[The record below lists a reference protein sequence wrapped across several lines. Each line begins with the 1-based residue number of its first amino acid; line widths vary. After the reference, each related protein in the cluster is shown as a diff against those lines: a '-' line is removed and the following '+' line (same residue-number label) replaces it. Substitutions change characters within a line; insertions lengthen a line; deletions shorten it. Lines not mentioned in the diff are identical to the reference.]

1 MGKIKL
7 PTMLFCHTQNSL
19 TIKNQLKKTT
29 SKNAL
34 KVYSSGM
41 KALRDRMES
50 VKSTKKITDAMK
62 LVAAA
67 KVRRAQEAVVNGR
80 PFAENLVKVLYGVN
94 QRLQDG
100 DVDSA
105 LTTIRPVK
113 TVMLLVVTGDRGLC
127 GGYNN
132 YVIKKALARIQEL
145 REMGVDVK
153 ILNVGR
159 KGATFFKRRAEKYN
173 LSKQFD
179 LGGAPTTQEAQ
190 ALADEI
196 FSEFVSAEVDKVELL
211 YTKFVSL
218 INSEPTIQT
227 LLPMARSGELCDING
242 KCVDFAEDEVFR
254 LTTTSGKM
262 SVTRDKIDV
271 EKSELDELL
280 IFEQEPSQIL
290 DALLPLY
297 MNSTVLRS
305 LQESLASELAAR
317 MNAMNSASDNAA
329 ALGKTLS
336 LVYNRKRQAA
346 ITSQLIEI
354 VSGANAV

>member
-1 MGKIKL
+1 MGMIMLVSLPQNNVKSWNPLQKIND
-7 PTMLFCHTQNSL
+7 TNS
-19 TIKNQLKKTT
+19 TKIY
-29 SKNAL
+29 A
-34 KVYSSGM
+34 SGM

-50 VKSTKKITDAMK
+50 VKNTKKITDAMK

-94 QRLQDG
+94 QRLQDE
-100 DVDSA
+100 DVDSP

-113 TVMLLVVTGDRGLC
+113 TVLLVVVTGDRGLC

-132 YVIKKALARIQEL
+132 FVIKKSVARIQEL
-145 REMGVDVK
+145 NEMGVQCKV
-153 ILNVGR
+153 LNIGR
-159 KGATFFKRRAEKYN
+159 KGSSFYKRRANKYK
-173 LSKQFD
+173 LSKQFA
-179 LGGAPTTQEAQ
+179 LGGAPSTKEAQ
-190 ALADEI
+190 AMADEI
-196 FSEFVSAEVDKVELL
+196 FAEFVSAEVDKVELL

-218 INSEPTIQT
+218 INSQPTIQT
-227 LLPMARSGELCDING
+227 LLPMARSGELCEVNG

-254 LTTTSGKM
+254 LTTTDGKM
-262 SVTRDKIDV
+262 SVTRDKIDM
-271 EKSELDELL
+271 STSQLDSSL

-317 MNAMNSASDNAA
+317 MDAMNSASDNAA
-329 ALGKTLS
+329 ALRKTLS
-336 LVYNRKRQAA
+336 LIYNRKRQAA

>member
-67 KVRRAQEAVVNGR
+67 KVRRAQEAVLNGR
-80 PFAENLVKVLYGVN
+80 PFAENLVRVLYGVN
-94 QRLQDG
+94 QRLQDE
-100 DVDSA
+100 DVESP
-105 LTTIRPVK
+105 LTDIRPVK
-113 TVMLLVVTGDRGLC
+113 TVLLVVVTGDRGLC

-132 YVIKKALARIQEL
+132 YIIKKAVSRVQDLNDL
-145 REMGVDVK
+145 GVGVK
-153 ILNVGR
+153 ILNIGR
-159 KGATFFKRRAEKYN
+159 KGATFFKRRADKYS
-173 LSKQFD
+173 LSQQFL
-179 LGGAPTTQEAQ
+179 LGGTPTTKEAQ
-190 ALADEI
+190 AMADAI
-196 FSEFVSAEVDKVELL
+196 FSEFVAREVDKVELL
-211 YTKFVSL
+211 FTKFVSL
-218 INSEPTIQT
+218 INSQPTIQT
-227 LLPMARSGELCDING
+227 LLPMSRSGELCDING
-242 KCVDFAEDEVFR
+242 NCVDFAEDEVFR
-254 LTTTSGKM
+254 LTTADGKM
-262 SVTRDKIDV
+262 SVQREKIAINT
-271 EKSELDELL
+271 SQLDFSL

-297 MNSTVLRS
+297 MNSTILRS

-317 MNAMNSASDNAA
+317 MNAMSSASDNAA
-329 ALGKTLS
+329 ALRKTLS